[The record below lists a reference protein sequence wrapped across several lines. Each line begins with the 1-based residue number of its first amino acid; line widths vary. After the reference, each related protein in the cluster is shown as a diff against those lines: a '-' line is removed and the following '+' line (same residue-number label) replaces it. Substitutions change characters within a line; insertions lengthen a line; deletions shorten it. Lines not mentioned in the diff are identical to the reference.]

1 LAKVTKGRI
10 CYVDPGIFMVR
21 DDRER
26 RHYVRIVS
34 GNRVTLPEKFR
45 ELLELEE
52 GDYLKA
58 EIEVQAKRIV
68 LTPAA

>member
-1 LAKVTKGRI
+1 MA
-10 CYVDPGIFMVR
+10 R

-26 RHYVRIVS
+26 RHYLRIVS

-58 EIEVQAKRIV
+58 EVDPQAKKIV

>member
-1 LAKVTKGRI
+1 
-10 CYVDPGIFMVR
+10 MVR

>member
-1 LAKVTKGRI
+1 M
-10 CYVDPGIFMVR
+10 DPGIFMVR